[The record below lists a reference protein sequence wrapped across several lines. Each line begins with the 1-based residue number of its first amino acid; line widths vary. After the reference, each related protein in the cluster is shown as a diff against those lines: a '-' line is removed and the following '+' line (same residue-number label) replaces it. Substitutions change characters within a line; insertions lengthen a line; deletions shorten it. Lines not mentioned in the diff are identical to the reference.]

1 MSLNDGKPKK
11 EVFTFLDREYRVDM
25 IPCGVSIPFS
35 VEVDKTR
42 VMSMEVAEKAGV
54 DGDKVSDMGHVINQ
68 YFAEHPVEL
77 QEYQMAVCKSVS
89 VITEFYT
96 DGEVSEDYIL
106 KNASNEEITDFMM
119 ALREGINAPL
129 KKHQEK
135 SRLTKT

>member
-1 MSLNDGKPKK
+1 
-11 EVFTFLDREYRVDM
+11 
-25 IPCGVSIPFS
+25 
-35 VEVDKTR
+35 
-42 VMSMEVAEKAGV
+42 
-54 DGDKVSDMGHVINQ
+54 
-68 YFAEHPVEL
+68 
-77 QEYQMAVCKSVS
+77 MAVCKSVS